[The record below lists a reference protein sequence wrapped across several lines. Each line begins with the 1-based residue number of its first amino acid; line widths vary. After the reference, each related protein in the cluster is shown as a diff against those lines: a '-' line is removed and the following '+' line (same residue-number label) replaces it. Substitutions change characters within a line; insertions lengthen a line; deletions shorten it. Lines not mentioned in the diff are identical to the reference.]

1 MQFKMFHRPKPRQ
14 FNYNPIYFDPE
25 KEKKQAEKE
34 EIGELR
40 AKFREETKRVSQ
52 VGSNRKGI
60 NLAIYFV
67 IIALLL
73 YFIFFS

>member
-14 FNYNPIYFDPE
+14 FNYKPIYFDPE
-25 KEKKQAEKE
+25 QEKKQAQKE

-40 AKFREETKRVSQ
+40 TKFREEKQRVSK

-60 NLAIYFV
+60 NLTIYLV

>member
-14 FNYNPIYFDPE
+14 FNYKPIYFDPE
-25 KEKKQAEKE
+25 KEKKQAAKE
-34 EIGELR
+34 EMGELR
-40 AKFREETKRVSQ
+40 AKFREETRRVSQ
-52 VGSNRKGI
+52 FGSNRKKI
-60 NLAIYFV
+60 NLTIYLV